1 MNARLMCA
9 SIFTG
14 LAMTSNPAFGAGDP
28 ELKRENFQKEI
39 DGKKVDLYTI
49 KRKSEDKGEIVVRG
63 IQEVDPGTG
72 KPLKYSE

>member
-1 MNARLMCA
+1 VCA
-9 SIFTG
+9 SIFIG

-49 KRKSEDKGEIVVRG
+49 KHRG
-63 IQEVDPGTG
+63 FRISG
-72 KPLKYSE
+72 